1 MSTLDNPKIR
11 TYLVAGNGFDIA
23 LGLKTKYSDFFMVIG
38 LILAFNLYQN
48 YHTENY
54 DFSDIKKNKKSIS
67 DKAELLLQEFK
78 TKKMN
83 IFTYLNKYYHEDIN
97 NIPYDYYKKLTEIAL
112 KWYTSSSFDINDF
125 KNSISSPF
133 FTNFIEKIFRDLYP
147 YLYPYLYFKR
157 TNLSL
162 DELNRS
168 NWLLLCS
175 DLSSD
180 EKYLEGFI
188 AERLKGYHN
197 LPRFIQILHN
207 YIQNS
212 EYQNWMDLESF
223 IELLVTGNEYLK
235 SKFGIPKDSN
245 SNAAPYLFN
254 KHRQAL
260 EYSEGLEEFCLMFE
274 KYISLINKDTL
285 NTYNVDDLTAP
296 YQNSFQK
303 RNKGEDIKLLDI
315 SKVDAVFSYNYTDTF
330 DKLFPKLSENSCI
343 YYINGKV
350 LGDFDSIRTES
361 QIVFGYTRDNKKVD
375 VSPKCL
381 IFEKDKQRFLKN
393 IPMYNYNEVLGD
405 KPFNIVIFGHSCS
418 PADGDVFRTIFNNP
432 KLNKAVI
439 CCYDKVSMTSAY
451 ENLVKLLDESPS
463 CNITINDLIINKKVL
478 FCLNQNSIAKINIT
492 TI

>member
-1 MSTLDNPKIR
+1 MKFKKIFIVGH
-11 TYLVAGNGFDIA
+11 THLEFN
-23 LGLKTKYSDFFMVIG
+23 FFPIKEAEEKIVTG
-38 LILAFNLYQN
+38 V
-48 YHTENY
+48 TENKEE
-54 DFSDIKKNKKSIS
+54 S
-67 DKAELLLQEFK
+67 E
-78 TKKMN
+78 
-83 IFTYLNKYYHEDIN
+83 
-97 NIPYDYYKKLTEIAL
+97 EI
-112 KWYTSSSFDINDF
+112 
-125 KNSISSPF
+125 
-133 FTNFIEKIFRDLYP
+133 
-147 YLYPYLYFKR
+147 
-157 TNLSL
+157 
-162 DELNRS
+162 
-168 NWLLLCS
+168 
-175 DLSSD
+175 
-180 EKYLEGFI
+180 
-188 AERLKGYHN
+188 
-197 LPRFIQILHN
+197 
-207 YIQNS
+207 
-212 EYQNWMDLESF
+212 
-223 IELLVTGNEYLK
+223 
-235 SKFGIPKDSN
+235 KFGNKLINLKNVVDEIRKILTKDPKDSN

-432 KLNKAVI
+432 NLNKAVI